1 MRQPLGFARASR
13 HEHRTEGAGSPR
25 HDHLVGHPL
34 IRVDVTCFNV
44 DDDPIAVS
52 AIGDD
57 RLFARAIRIHRMNAT
72 GVQLE
77 NE

>member
-1 MRQPLGFARASR
+1 
-13 HEHRTEGAGSPR
+13 
-25 HDHLVGHPL
+25 
-34 IRVDVTCFNV
+34 VTRFNV

-52 AIGDD
+52 AICDD
-57 RLFARAIRIHRMNAT
+57 GLSVGAIRIHRMNAA